1 MKDKNI
7 KIIIGAITQQYG
19 YLLEDI
25 RSKSNNSELW
35 TVSKDIDGVQQRL
48 IFASES
54 SIDELTQYDIP
65 SDKNNLYVL
74 ISEDEMSKDVDNYS
88 SNNLLGK
95 PIIKVA
101 IKERKISYSENA
113 NLQVVQ
119 DLASLMSHSNLY
131 VNSGKVDLKQTPL
144 ITMIIIAINIIM
156 YGITAYMTFVYAGGS
171 VFDSDTNVLIVL
183 GAKVNE
189 LIAQGEYFRLITCM
203 FLHGGLVHLGVN
215 MYSLYAMGPTVEKI
229 YGKAKYVV
237 IYFVAGI
244 CSSML
249 SYILSPSISIGASGA
264 IFGLLGAMLVFAIKS
279 KGKTGSGF
287 IKSILSV
294 IFMNIFIGMTLPGID
309 NFGHIGGLLGGM
321 FITFFITLKS
331 KI

>member
-1 MKDKNI
+1 M
-7 KIIIGAITQQYG
+7 
-19 YLLEDI
+19 LEDI

-35 TVSKDIDGVQQRL
+35 TVSNDIDGVQQRL

-54 SIDELTQYDIP
+54 TIDELTQYDIP

-215 MYSLYAMGPTVEKI
+215 MYSLYAMGPMVEKI

-264 IFGLLGAMLVFAIKS
+264 ICGLLGAMLVFAIKS

-321 FITFFITLKS
+321 IITFFITLKS
-331 KI
+331 EI